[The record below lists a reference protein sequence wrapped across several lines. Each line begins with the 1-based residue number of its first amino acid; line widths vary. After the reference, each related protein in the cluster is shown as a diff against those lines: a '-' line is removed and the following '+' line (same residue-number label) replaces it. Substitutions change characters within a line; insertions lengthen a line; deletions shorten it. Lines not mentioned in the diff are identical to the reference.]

1 MHYITSPNPRE
12 LLPPLL
18 ACLPTSFFSSRP
30 PPALLPLLSPLLRQ
44 RVSLLSGSGTSP
56 SDSWLLLLNWNA
68 ERAAKLP
75 EIVERVQIEPHPV
88 SGEVE
93 LADIENIK
101 YRKLDSETLHSRL
114 EIVEFELLAIY
125 LFCLGDGQPDGEE
138 AGWKL
143 AELRSL
149 EDLKDGTEW
158 FSSIDEANEGS
169 GISLSAPSQH
179 LHPTNSSNGNVS
191 SSQAQEKEEDDDDS
205 YWAAYDATPNG
216 PTPTTKRSPAPPSTT
231 LQVGPT
237 NTELEYFARYM
248 NEVQPVMDPHDPEE
262 EGQLAPGEST
272 LNGHTLTTPA
282 PREPQTEPIE
292 TTNFHPNGCDSSLPP
307 LAPVITNGHAVES
320 TLHSPRPSSSR
331 SARSIERLEHKAN
344 THSQAEVGIKQ
355 HISTDIK
362 SLYRLARSAG
372 IERGEFERIIKTE
385 LDCLSLMEME

>member
-18 ACLPTSFFSSRP
+18 ACLPTSFFSSKP

-44 RVSLLSGSGTSP
+44 RVSLLSGSGNTP

-75 EIVERVQIEPHPV
+75 EVVERVQIEPHPV

-93 LADIENIK
+93 LTDLENIK
-101 YRKLDSETLHSRL
+101 FRRLDSETLHTRL
-114 EIVEFELLAIY
+114 EIEEFGLLAIY

-149 EDLKDGTEW
+149 EDLEDGTEW
-158 FSSIDEANEGS
+158 FNSIDEANEGS
-169 GISLSAPSQH
+169 GISRTAPSQH
-179 LHPTNSSNGNVS
+179 LHPTKGSNGNGS
-191 SSQAQEKEEDDDDS
+191 SSQPQNKDEDDDDS

-216 PTPTTKRSPAPPSTT
+216 PTPTAKRSPAPPPSSV
-231 LQVGPT
+231 QVGPT
-237 NTELEYFARYM
+237 STELEYFARYM
-248 NEVQPVMDPHDPEE
+248 NEVQPAMDPHDPEE

-272 LNGHTLTTPA
+272 LNGHTLTTTTAA
-282 PREPQTEPIE
+282 PREPQTEAIE
-292 TTNFHPNGCDSSLPP
+292 TTDFGPS
-307 LAPVITNGHAVES
+307 PVTTNGHTTEE

-331 SARSIERLEHKAN
+331 SAGSIERLEHKAN

-372 IERGEFERIIKTE
+372 IERDEFERIIKTE
-385 LDCLSLMEME
+385 LDCLSLMELE

>member
-1 MHYITSPNPRE
+1 MHYTTTPNPRE

-18 ACLPTSFFSSRP
+18 ACLPTSFFSSKP

-75 EIVERVQIEPHPV
+75 EVVERVQIEPHPV
-88 SGEVE
+88 SGEIE
-93 LADIENIK
+93 LDEIENIK
-101 YRKLDSETLHSRL
+101 YRRLDSETLHSRL
-114 EIVEFELLAIY
+114 EIKEFELLAIY

-149 EDLKDGTEW
+149 EDLEDGTEW
-158 FSSIDEANEGS
+158 FNSIDEANEGS
-169 GISLSAPSQH
+169 GISRSTPSQH
-179 LHPTNSSNGNVS
+179 LHPPNGTNGHSL
-191 SSQAQEKEEDDDDS
+191 QPQEKEEEEDDDDS
-205 YWAAYDATPNG
+205 YWAAYDRTPNG
-216 PTPTTKRSPAPPSTT
+216 PTPTAKRSPAPPSSSV
-231 LQVGPT
+231 QVGPT

-248 NEVQPVMDPHDPEE
+248 NEVQPAMDPHDPEE

-272 LNGHTLTTPA
+272 LNGHTLTTA
-282 PREPQTEPIE
+282 PSRGPQMEEDEPLC
-292 TTNFHPNGCDSSLPP
+292 GYSASSPP
-307 LAPVITNGHAVES
+307 ELTNGHTAEETTV
-320 TLHSPRPSSSR
+320 HSPRPSSSR
-331 SARSIERLEHKAN
+331 SARSVEHLEQRASS
-344 THSQAEVGIKQ
+344 HSQAEVGIKQ

-372 IERGEFERIIKTE
+372 IERSEFERIIKTE
-385 LDCLSLMEME
+385 LDCLSLMELE